1 MVLLPWTPPYDW
13 AWMVG
18 FLQAR
23 AVAGV
28 ERFHDG
34 GYSRSFGV
42 EGHRGLIH
50 LAPDE
55 EAQGLRVT
63 LSPGLQPV
71 AEICYARIGQLF
83 DLACDPR
90 QVAHTLGDLAQARPG
105 LRLPGAL
112 DAFEQAVRA
121 VLGQLVSVAMAA
133 RLTAKVAAGWGEP
146 LAEAPGSVLFPTPE
160 ALSRADPQALKAL
173 GMPLRRAEAL
183 IHLARAALSG
193 ELPLTAPADI
203 DAGLRQLQTLPGIGR
218 WTANYFALRGWQAKD
233 IFLPDDYLIKQR
245 LPGMTPAAIAR
256 YARRWQPMRSY
267 ALLHIWYTDDWAP
280 AAE

>member
-28 ERFHDG
+28 ERFDEG

-90 QVAHTLGDLAQARPG
+90 QVARTLGGENRWRRRPAMCYF
-105 LRLPGAL
+105 RRQRRCPG
-112 DAFEQAVRA
+112 
-121 VLGQLVSVAMAA
+121 
-133 RLTAKVAAGWGEP
+133 
-146 LAEAPGSVLFPTPE
+146 PT
-160 ALSRADPQALKAL
+160 
-173 GMPLRRAEAL
+173 RR
-183 IHLARAALSG
+183 R
-193 ELPLTAPADI
+193 
-203 DAGLRQLQTLPGIGR
+203 
-218 WTANYFALRGWQAKD
+218 
-233 IFLPDDYLIKQR
+233 
-245 LPGMTPAAIAR
+245 
-256 YARRWQPMRSY
+256 
-267 ALLHIWYTDDWAP
+267 
-280 AAE
+280 

>member
-50 LAPDE
+50 LTPDE

-90 QVAHTLGDLAQARPG
+90 QV
-105 LRLPGAL
+105 
-112 DAFEQAVRA
+112 
-121 VLGQLVSVAMAA
+121 
-133 RLTAKVAAGWGEP
+133 
-146 LAEAPGSVLFPTPE
+146 
-160 ALSRADPQALKAL
+160 
-173 GMPLRRAEAL
+173 
-183 IHLARAALSG
+183 
-193 ELPLTAPADI
+193 
-203 DAGLRQLQTLPGIGR
+203 
-218 WTANYFALRGWQAKD
+218 
-233 IFLPDDYLIKQR
+233 
-245 LPGMTPAAIAR
+245 
-256 YARRWQPMRSY
+256 
-267 ALLHIWYTDDWAP
+267 
-280 AAE
+280 

>member
-83 DLACDPR
+83 DLSCDPR
-90 QVAHTLGDLAQARPG
+90 QVARTLGDLAQA
-105 LRLPGAL
+105 
-112 DAFEQAVRA
+112 Q
-121 VLGQLVSVAMAA
+121 
-133 RLTAKVAAGWGEP
+133 
-146 LAEAPGSVLFPTPE
+146 
-160 ALSRADPQALKAL
+160 
-173 GMPLRRAEAL
+173 RRGCAC
-183 IHLARAALSG
+183 R
-193 ELPLTAPADI
+193 
-203 DAGLRQLQTLPGIGR
+203 GR
-218 WTANYFALRGWQAKD
+218 WMPSSR
-233 IFLPDDYLIKQR
+233 R
-245 LPGMTPAAIAR
+245 CAR
-256 YARRWQPMRSY
+256 C
-267 ALLHIWYTDDWAP
+267 WASW
-280 AAE
+280 

>member
-13 AWMVG
+13 AWMVS

-28 ERFHDG
+28 ERFQDG
-34 GYSRSFGV
+34 SYSRSFGV

-90 QVAHTLGDLAQARPG
+90 QVARTLGDLAQARPG

-112 DAFEQAVRA
+112 DA
-121 VLGQLVSVAMAA
+121 
-133 RLTAKVAAGWGEP
+133 
-146 LAEAPGSVLFPTPE
+146 
-160 ALSRADPQALKAL
+160 
-173 GMPLRRAEAL
+173 
-183 IHLARAALSG
+183 
-193 ELPLTAPADI
+193 
-203 DAGLRQLQTLPGIGR
+203 
-218 WTANYFALRGWQAKD
+218 
-233 IFLPDDYLIKQR
+233 
-245 LPGMTPAAIAR
+245 
-256 YARRWQPMRSY
+256 
-267 ALLHIWYTDDWAP
+267 
-280 AAE
+280 

>member
-28 ERFHDG
+28 ERFHEG

-90 QVAHTLGDLAQARPG
+90 QVAGALGALAQARPG

-245 LPGMTPAAIAR
+245 FPGMTPAAIAR

-267 ALLHIWYTDDWAP
+267 ALLHIWYTDDWIP

>member
-90 QVAHTLGDLAQARPG
+90 QVARALGSLAQARPG

-183 IHLARAALSG
+183 IHLARAALRG

-245 LPGMTPAAIAR
+245 FPGMTPAAIAR

>member
-63 LSPGLQPV
+63 LSPGCSRWRRF
-71 AEICYARIGQLF
+71 AMRE
-83 DLACDPR
+83 LASC
-90 QVAHTLGDLAQARPG
+90 
-105 LRLPGAL
+105 
-112 DAFEQAVRA
+112 
-121 VLGQLVSVAMAA
+121 
-133 RLTAKVAAGWGEP
+133 
-146 LAEAPGSVLFPTPE
+146 
-160 ALSRADPQALKAL
+160 
-173 GMPLRRAEAL
+173 L
-183 IHLARAALSG
+183 I
-193 ELPLTAPADI
+193 
-203 DAGLRQLQTLPGIGR
+203 
-218 WTANYFALRGWQAKD
+218 
-233 IFLPDDYLIKQR
+233 
-245 LPGMTPAAIAR
+245 
-256 YARRWQPMRSY
+256 
-267 ALLHIWYTDDWAP
+267 
-280 AAE
+280 